1 MSQSDFSE
9 LKTKIDNWDIEA
21 EEMLLNK
28 VQAFTNDYI
37 EQFNQF
43 CKNLDSLD
51 IHLTNCKVENY
62 KAISQL
68 KILSNNQFIEEILEE
83 NIDQETKET
92 RTETAE
98 TSGTPGASTP
108 GQINN
113 IIINDIDSQ
122 KEAFNISI
130 QALQTIQSKKDKEQI
145 EDDTVSVSSSKLNL
159 DNFKKYVRLPYIIG
173 TEDFEKDK
181 TIGLTIKVEG
191 DEEED
196 KKQNEENGSEDSEVE
211 EFVSDIKVD
220 EQRRKKWE
228 KVKKKKKKK
237 KERER
242 EKEREKER
250 RKESEKILEQKQE
263 FEEDKVKVPIENE
276 VEENNF
282 KKEIENDFVIIE
294 SSNSKNVP
302 ISPPPPPPPP
312 PPKIETT
319 SLPIQNQN
327 LKEPKTETNNN
338 ITNIPLNNN
347 EIKNNIIQPKIE
359 NNNNVPIQKP
369 VDEISTGN
377 KPTFSN
383 VKLSNFLGG
392 IDAFPD
398 DEEDDDD
405 GLFSRKNRIIPVIPN
420 QISNQNNDIQ
430 IQKSIP
436 SQNQMPPI
444 TQIKQIPQMDQIPQ
458 LSQISKNPNIP
469 SNIETNT
476 QASKVLGF
484 TKKKLSNMFGEDS
497 DDDDDMEIKTKP
509 QNIEKKNDEIPL
521 ESNPTKLEEEK
532 KNEIIEEK
540 KEEEKKVEEKKVEEK
555 KEIKNDI
562 FENKLNIK
570 TTTNFVKKESGKD
583 KMVNSL
589 FDLPEEDEKKN
600 TNDAPEVKEPEKQKI
615 ENDKK
620 QSQKRL
626 AFLFDD
632 DD

>member
-92 RTETAE
+92 RNETTE

-312 PPKIETT
+312 PKIETT

-436 SQNQMPPI
+436 SQNQISPI

>member
-92 RTETAE
+92 RTETTE

-302 ISPPPPPPPP
+302 ISPPPPPPP

>member
-9 LKTKIDNWDIEA
+9 LKKKIDNWDIEA

-83 NIDQETKET
+83 NVDQGTEET
-92 RTETAE
+92 RTEMPE

-113 IIINDIDSQ
+113 IIINDIDAQ
-122 KEAFNISI
+122 KEAFQISL
-130 QALQTIQSKKDKEQI
+130 QALQTIHSKKDKEQI

-181 TIGLTIKVEG
+181 TLGLTIKVEG

-242 EKEREKER
+242 EKQREKER
-250 RKESEKILEQKQE
+250 MKESEKILEQKQE
-263 FEEDKVKVPIENE
+263 LEEEKVKVPIENE

-302 ISPPPPPPPP
+302 ISPPPPPPP

-369 VDEISTGN
+369 VDEIPIGN
-377 KPTFSN
+377 KPAFSN

-392 IDAFPD
+392 VDAFPD

-476 QASKVLGF
+476 QVSKVLGF